1 MEVERILEGV
11 ERAMSDREVGY
22 RWVKKFVKGM
32 SPNDLALAVRTDFNP
47 WSVAVDKYRLYNPTI
62 ASLARLMLKMY
73 WNGPGGIEYSL
84 TSVRKIYDE
93 LAKNPKNREVLKKR
107 DTRRYLNRM
116 CAKTYDAVY
125 SFTFEGRLT

>member
-1 MEVERILEGV
+1 
-11 ERAMSDREVGY
+11 MSDREVGY

-93 LAKNPKNREVLKKR
+93 LAKNPKNREVLKNRETK
-107 DTRRYLNRM
+107 RYLNWM
-116 CAKTYDAVY
+116 CAKVYDAVY
-125 SFTFEGRLT
+125 SFAFEGMLT